1 MAHLTPYQIAQR
13 AEDLE
18 GTANI
23 AMINRL
29 FARQDESHLWPI
41 NGRFDATQRAIR
53 RLRRMRTEV
62 EINPGLEYALALD
75 AEISR
80 VVNSED

>member
-80 VVNSED
+80 VVNGED

>member
-1 MAHLTPYQIAQR
+1 MAHLTPYQIAER
-13 AEDLE
+13 ASSLE

-53 RLRRMRTEV
+53 RLRRLRAEV
-62 EINPGLEYALALD
+62 EINPGLEYAMALD
-75 AEISR
+75 DEISR
-80 VVNSED
+80 VVNGED